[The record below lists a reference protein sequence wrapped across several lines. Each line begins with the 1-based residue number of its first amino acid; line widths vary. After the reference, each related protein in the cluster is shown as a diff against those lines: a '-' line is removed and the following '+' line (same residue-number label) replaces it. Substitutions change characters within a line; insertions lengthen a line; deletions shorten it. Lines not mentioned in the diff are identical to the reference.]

1 MDPVFRLRILGGRH
15 RDRMAAG
22 YRWATGRNVLAAR
35 LALLSLVALIVIV
48 AIPIA
53 LLIGAGALV
62 VVVILGILGLV
73 DRAIGRVRN
82 PLGRSDGRSN
92 VRVSRRE

>member
-1 MDPVFRLRILGGRH
+1 
-15 RDRMAAG
+15 MAA
-22 YRWATGRNVLAAR
+22 
-35 LALLSLVALIVIV
+35 LALVGLVVIV

-82 PLGRSDGRSN
+82 PLRRSDGRSN
-92 VRVSRRE
+92 VRVIRRE